1 MIILP
6 EWLQKIPDGPE
17 KDIKINRFYM
27 RLASLYA
34 TEGGRLADLAFL
46 IGINYR
52 TLKSQQLHVPA
63 TRATKDAIRRLIGP
77 NFVPPDV
84 RKNGKNNSL

>member
-6 EWLQKIPDGPE
+6 EWLQKMPDGPE
-17 KDIKINRFYM
+17 KTIKTNRFYM

-46 IGINYR
+46 IGINYH
-52 TLKSQQLHVPA
+52 TLKSQALHIPA
-63 TRATKDAIRRLIGP
+63 TQATRDGIERILGP
-77 NFVPPDV
+77 AFVPPDV
-84 RKNGKNNSL
+84 RNGTKNPL

>member
-6 EWLQKIPDGPE
+6 EWLQKMPDGPE
-17 KDIKINRFYM
+17 KDKKTNRFYM

-52 TLKSQQLHVPA
+52 TLQSQALHIPA
-63 TRATKDAIRRLIGP
+63 STATKEAIKRLIGP
-77 NFVPPDV
+77 SFVPPDCK
-84 RKNGKNNSL
+84 RNAKNPL